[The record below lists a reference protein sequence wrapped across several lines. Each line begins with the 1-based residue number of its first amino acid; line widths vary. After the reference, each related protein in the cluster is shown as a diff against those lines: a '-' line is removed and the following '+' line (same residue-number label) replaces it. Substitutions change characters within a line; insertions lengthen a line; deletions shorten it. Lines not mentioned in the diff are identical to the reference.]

1 MLQYSSREP
10 WSEAIG
16 GPAPAP
22 SLGSSYRQEPVNPR
36 PRQGDEHPR
45 CGIRRQYP
53 TSAQRSDLILVL
65 ENAVLIESE
74 PWKRLVET
82 NSRYAELARMQNL
95 AGNYGG

>member
-1 MLQYSSREP
+1 
-10 WSEAIG
+10 
-16 GPAPAP
+16 
-22 SLGSSYRQEPVNPR
+22 
-36 PRQGDEHPR
+36 
-45 CGIRRQYP
+45 
-53 TSAQRSDLILVL
+53 VL